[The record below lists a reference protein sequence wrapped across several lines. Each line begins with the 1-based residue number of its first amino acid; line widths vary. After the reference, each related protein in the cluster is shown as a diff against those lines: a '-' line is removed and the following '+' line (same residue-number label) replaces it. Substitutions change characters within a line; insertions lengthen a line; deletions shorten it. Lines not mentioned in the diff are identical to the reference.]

1 MTYAQW
7 SSNQKIKETGNLLLK
22 IEVPLLMMKSQLRIF
37 DVELVAEKKE
47 I

>member
-1 MTYAQW
+1 MH
-7 SSNQKIKETGNLLLK
+7 NGHPIKKLKETGNLLLK